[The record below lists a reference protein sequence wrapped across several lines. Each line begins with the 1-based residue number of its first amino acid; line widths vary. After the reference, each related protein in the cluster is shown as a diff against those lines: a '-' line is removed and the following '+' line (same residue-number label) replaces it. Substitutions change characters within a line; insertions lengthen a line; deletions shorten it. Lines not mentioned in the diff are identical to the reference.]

1 MPKQRQGLQV
11 VQHLGQTYR
20 AMQASF
26 AGCVGH
32 ALPRW
37 RILLALHERGQ
48 CSQKELAE
56 RARQDPAA
64 LTRQLQSMEQL
75 GWIARMVD
83 PSDNRLTNASLTET
97 GQAVVQE
104 ALPRRNAFF
113 DQALKGLT
121 AQEVADLNRMLGV
134 LEENF
139 LRAGAAAKEDA
150 RAAGRTG

>member
-1 MPKQRQGLQV
+1 MPKQQQGLKV
-11 VQHLGQTYR
+11 VQHLGQAYR

-56 RARQDPAA
+56 RCRQDPAA
-64 LTRQLQSMEQL
+64 LTRQLQAMEQL
-75 GWIARMVD
+75 GWIARTVD
-83 PSDNRLTNASLTET
+83 PADNRLTNATLTGA

-104 ALPRRNAFF
+104 ALPRRAAFF
-113 DQALKGLT
+113 DAALKGLS
-121 AQEVADLNRMLGV
+121 AREIDALNHILDV
-134 LEENF
+134 LEDNF
-139 LRAGAAAKEDA
+139 RRAGAAARDE
-150 RAAGRTG
+150 AAQG